1 MLVLFVCE
9 YFSSCRWESHSC
21 EPVNDFL
28 LREVLR
34 VRHMG
39 LLAGLSIM
47 LCGYDRKGL
56 CKIKIR
62 NSNQATGGMFANSVI
77 LSL

>member
-1 MLVLFVCE
+1 MGKPQLLKS
-9 YFSSCRWESHSC
+9 YFAAIG